1 MHLQRRHARTPTVL
15 AVSPETTS
23 DLWGM
28 QVARETERDRQIET
42 GRETV
47 K

>member
-1 MHLQRRHARTPTVL
+1 MHLQRRHARTPAVL

-23 DLWGM
+23 DLWGKRD
-28 QVARETERDRQIET
+28 RERQIET
-42 GRETV
+42 GRENV